1 MKVKELIEQ
10 LSKLDP
16 ELECYTLDSRS
27 EWNCISQVWSE
38 PDMTIDHKAIAYF
51 ESTWAMSKFV
61 PYEVWS
67 AQDELQPKGLAD
79 KARIG
84 V

>member
-10 LSKLDP
+10 RSKLDP

-51 ESTWAMSKFV
+51 EST
-61 PYEVWS
+61 
-67 AQDELQPKGLAD
+67 
-79 KARIG
+79 
-84 V
+84 